1 MLLNLD
7 AYEMKKRFAQRA
19 LLLIINIL
27 AVTGLR
33 AQDLEH
39 QAPSLQVG
47 LSSFNFSKGTLDAA
61 LIMEIVAE
69 KQGELKLKTIQNL
82 FLNRVMHSGGTV
94 YAFVDNCLKQIVDE
108 KDQNIRSRKIFENT
122 VNFVFVCT
130 YLEYYLKDM
139 NQEQYEQLRAFAGL
153 FAHDLPALKPI
164 PFSISAFYNDT
175 KVKKSTGLDV
185 KTESNATDND
195 LHFIPILIDL
205 ASEVVRNNAN
215 LKKLGVME
223 QSYTDSYTYLNEFLR
238 LQREH
243 PEQDTT
249 VLAKAMYQQM
259 SSKLTVLTDNIG
271 YVSFLYDR
279 FDFAINH
286 QESLMDSLKFDSLFE
301 SLADRT
307 SELIASLSNAQ
318 IDVTKDPN
326 LAKEIKNLITF
337 RDFLMKAQN
346 YLSLHNKTDLANSKT
361 ISEILYALSKKYAGT
376 LKAQAYR
383 SKNYQLVLDEL
394 DQINE
399 SLLQR
404 LDALPILEHDVKQN
418 IGQDKFLS
426 LIAKLYQFDKISSIT
441 EYLRLMEE
449 LIEIL
454 PNDNVIA
461 TLKTIVTF
469 TKDYTVIEK
478 DARGEEVLS
487 FNAESFIMKLQQ
499 IKPYSL
505 NRWEFLF
512 TVGSNQTHFN
522 RNIDI
527 TDSLTGVS
535 NLAFV
540 GEKIGLKF
548 KIIDKAFSWN
558 RNPGE
563 TFAVST
569 LRHPFKKQVYQR
581 LKPPKEPIISNF
593 HAILYGTGLLYNLV
607 NTTTNKSF
615 NLPMFGTGIGLTF
628 YNGLDLNVSVGIP
641 LLSNHPLSRSF
652 DYPYINVGFD
662 IQFAEY
668 YSRLMKKRNDNQT
681 QKRLAGARKGG
692 D

>member
-1 MLLNLD
+1 
-7 AYEMKKRFAQRA
+7 MKKPLVKAVC
-19 LLLIINIL
+19 LIAVILGNI
-27 AVTGLR
+27 AYTK

-47 LSSFNFSKGTLDAA
+47 LSGMNFSKGTLDAA
-61 LIMEIVAE
+61 LIMEIIAE
-69 KQGELKLKTIQNL
+69 KQSELKLKTIQNL
-82 FLNRVMHSGGTV
+82 FLNRVMNSGGTV
-94 YAFVDNCLKQIVDE
+94 YSFVDNSLRQIVDE

-130 YLEYYLKDM
+130 YLEYYLRNMD
-139 NQEQYEQLRAFAGL
+139 QQQYEKLRDLAKEFE
-153 FAHDLPALKPI
+153 HELPAVKPT
-164 PFSISAFYNDT
+164 PFSISAFYGET
-175 KVKKSTGLDV
+175 KG
-185 KTESNATDND
+185 KTISGKQKEVGTENNEDDDD
-195 LHFIPILIDL
+195 LKFIPILIDL
-205 ASEVVRNNAN
+205 ASEVVRNNTN

-223 QSYTDSYTYLNEFLR
+223 QSYTDSYTHMNEYLR
-238 LQREH
+238 LGREH
-243 PEQDTT
+243 PKQDTT
-249 VLAKAMYQQM
+249 LLAKAMYDAM
-259 SSKLTVLTDNIG
+259 SAKLTVLTDNIG

-279 FDFAINH
+279 FDFAINPR
-286 QESLMDSLKFDSLFE
+286 ESLRDTLKYANLLE
-301 SLADRT
+301 SLNERT
-307 SELIASLSNAQ
+307 SELIAALSNPQ
-318 IDVTKDPN
+318 VDITKDPL
-326 LAKEIKNLITF
+326 LAKEIKNLINF
-337 RDFLMKAQN
+337 KDFVQKAQN
-346 YLSLHNKTDLANSKT
+346 YLSIYGSVSIANSKT
-361 ISEILYALSKKYAGT
+361 VSEILYSLSKKYAEM

-383 SKNYQLVLDEL
+383 NKNYQLVLDEL
-394 DQINE
+394 DNINE
-399 SLLQR
+399 SLVQS
-404 LDALPILEHDVKQN
+404 LDALPILDSAIKEH
-418 IGQDKFLS
+418 ITQDKFLS

-441 EYLRLMEE
+441 EYLKLMEE

-478 DARGEEVLS
+478 DARGQQVLS

-499 IKPYSL
+499 IKPYTL

-512 TVGSNQTHFN
+512 TVGTNQTYFKH
-522 RNIDI
+522 NINI

-535 NLAFV
+535 HLSFV

-548 KIIDKAFSWN
+548 KFIDKEFSWN

-569 LRHPFKKQVYQR
+569 LFHPFEKVVYKR
-581 LKPPKEPIISNF
+581 LLPPKEPIISNF
-593 HAILYGTGLLYNLV
+593 HAIVYGTGLLYNLV
-607 NTTTNKSF
+607 NTTTNKGF

-628 YNGLDLNVSVGIP
+628 YNGMDLNVSVGIP
-641 LLSNHPLSRSF
+641 ILTNQKLSRSH
-652 DYPYINVGFD
+652 DYTFFNVGFD

-681 QKRLAGARKGG
+681 QKRLSEAKNGV